1 MFLKLN
7 VPKTETFDDKPF
19 CKDSTSMLAFITTC
33 ISANSTNF
41 QKRKQFDHILH

>member
-7 VPKTETFDDKPF
+7 VLKTETFDDKTF

-33 ISANSTNF
+33 TSADSTNF
-41 QKRKQFDHILH
+41 QKRKQVDYILH